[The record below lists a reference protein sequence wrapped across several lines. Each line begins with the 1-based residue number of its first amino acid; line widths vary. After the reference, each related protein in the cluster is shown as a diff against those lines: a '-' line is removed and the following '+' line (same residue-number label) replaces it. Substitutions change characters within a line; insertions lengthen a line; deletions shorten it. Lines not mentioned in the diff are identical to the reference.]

1 MENNTVILTQ
11 LMEKKARIA
20 LFPIEMLQYLIKQR
34 LYYVMFISDFLL
46 WVLRILRAPKR
57 SKIID
62 NVEYQLQ

>member
-46 WVLRILRAPKR
+46 WVLRISGAPKR
-57 SKIID
+57 SNIIE
-62 NVEYQLQ
+62 NIEY

>member
-46 WVLRILRAPKR
+46 WVLRILGAPKR
-57 SKIID
+57 SNIIE
-62 NVEYQLQ
+62 NVEY